1 MVVPVE
7 LGVGD
12 GAGLGV
18 GAGLAEPGGG
28 GVVAPPAVVLDV
40 TAAGGAVVA
49 EVDCIE
55 AEPPPQPAMN
65 ISNEAKTRGVTAR
78 GGTRRI
84 SQF

>member
-1 MVVPVE
+1 
-7 LGVGD
+7 
-12 GAGLGV
+12 
-18 GAGLAEPGGG
+18 
-28 GVVAPPAVVLDV
+28 VVLDV